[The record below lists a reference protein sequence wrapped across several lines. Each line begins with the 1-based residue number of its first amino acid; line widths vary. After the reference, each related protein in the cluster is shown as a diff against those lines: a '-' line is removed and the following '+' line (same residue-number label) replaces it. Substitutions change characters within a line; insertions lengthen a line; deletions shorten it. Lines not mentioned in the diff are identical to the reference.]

1 MMTPTS
7 ADAPRSSPSGFLAS
21 RVPEYQQRIEAVLA
35 RALDIEGGATAR
47 LLEAMRYSTLAGGK
61 RVRPVLVYA
70 TGEALGAPLERL
82 DAAAAAV
89 ELIHVYSLVHDDLPA
104 MDDDDL
110 RRGRATCHRAF
121 DEATAILT
129 GDALQARAFE
139 VLAQAPSFIS
149 ADARIEMLRVL
160 ADGIGTRG
168 MAGGQAIDLAA
179 VKQGLTESAL
189 ECMHRQKTGA
199 LIRASVELGAI
210 SAGLVDA
217 AERAALREF
226 GAEIGLAFQIQDD
239 ILDVEGNT
247 DALGKRAGADAARVK
262 PTYPSVL
269 GLEAARSQ
277 AGRATRPR
285 DCCTWRLGR
294 ALRESARVRPIPRGT
309 RQLTAKASCPFNWR
323 VNS

>member
-1 MMTPTS
+1 MTPTS
-7 ADAPRSSPSGFLAS
+7 ADAARSNPPGFLAS
-21 RVPEYQQRIEAVLA
+21 RVPEYQQRIEGVLA
-35 RALDIEGGATAR
+35 RALEIDGGATPR

-110 RRGRATCHRAF
+110 RRGRPTCHRAF

-139 VLAQAPSFIS
+139 VLALAPSTI
-149 ADARIEMLRVL
+149 AANARIEMLRVL
-160 ADGIGTRG
+160 ADAIGTRG

-179 VKQGLTESAL
+179 VKQTLTESAL
-189 ECMHRQKTGA
+189 ERMHRHKTGA
-199 LIRASVELGAI
+199 LIQASVELGAI

-217 AERAALREF
+217 AEHAALAEF

-247 DALGKRAGADAARVK
+247 DILGKRAGADAERVK

-269 GLEAARSQ
+269 GLDASRSQ
-277 AGRATRPR
+277 AAARRDRAIAALAPWGARY
-285 DCCTWRLGR
+285 
-294 ALRESARVRPIPRGT
+294 ANLREFACFLVAR
-309 RQLTAKASCPFNWR
+309 AS
-323 VNS
+323 